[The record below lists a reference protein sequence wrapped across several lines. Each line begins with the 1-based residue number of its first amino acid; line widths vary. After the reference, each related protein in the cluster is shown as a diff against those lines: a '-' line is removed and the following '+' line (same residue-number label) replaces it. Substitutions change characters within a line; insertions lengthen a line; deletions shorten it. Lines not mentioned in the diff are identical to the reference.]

1 MKKASKKNIKSVAF
15 PAYAMELAVAK
26 AIALKAGKV
35 MMKYYDIDQQTKLK
49 IDNSVV
55 TIADTTINDMV
66 IKELKK
72 SFPKD
77 GVIGEEK
84 STAGY
89 GMGRKWFC
97 DPLDGTAGYTW
108 GIPTAMFSLALTI
121 DGKSVVGVAYDPFQK
136 RMYHAVRC
144 KGAFCNGKKIHVS
157 DKKLSEGILAVTG
170 GAAVIDKPKYFSML
184 RENGTR
190 LAAFSGLVHKGVLVA
205 RGRLVG
211 FIEHTGKRLSPSAHD
226 IAALHVII
234 EEAGG
239 RISDLDG
246 NKISYLKPIKG
257 EFLISNGIIHEDLLK
272 NYPVKINELKNNK

>member
-1 MKKASKKNIKSVAF
+1 MKKISKKAPVYSK
-15 PAYAMELAVAK
+15 ELALAK

-35 MMKYYDIDQQTKLK
+35 MMKYYDIDQQPKVK
-49 IDNSVV
+49 IDNSMV
-55 TIADTTINDMV
+55 TIADIEINDLV

-72 SFPKD
+72 AFPKD

-84 STAGY
+84 STSDY

-97 DPLDGTAGYTW
+97 DPIDGTAGYIW
-108 GIPTAMFSLALTI
+108 GTPTAMFSLALVV
-121 DGKSVVGVAYDPFQK
+121 DGQSVVGVAYDPFQK
-136 RMYHAVRC
+136 RMYYAVRGN
-144 KGAFCNGKKIHVS
+144 GAFCNGKKIRVS

-226 IAALHVII
+226 IAALHVIV

-239 RISDLDG
+239 RITDLDG
-246 NKISYLKPIKG
+246 NEITYSKPIKG
-257 EFLISNGIIHEDLLK
+257 EFLISNNVIHEDLLK
-272 NYPVKINELKNNK
+272 NYPVKLDATKKNK